1 MSNFWEK
8 KKVLITGGGGFLGR
22 NIVEKI
28 KGKGAILQIPRS
40 KECDLVKPDNAWK
53 MFESGTPD
61 IVIHAAAVCGG
72 IGANQK
78 HPGKFFYDNMMMGLN
93 VIHMAHL
100 FKVEKI
106 ITIGTVCAYPKLAAV
121 PFRESDIWS
130 GYPEETNAPYGIA
143 KKSLMVMSQA
153 YRNEYGLNSIYL
165 IPVNMYG
172 PGDNFHTDTSHVIP
186 ALIKKFYEA
195 KKANLKEVVCWGTGK
210 ATREFL
216 YANDAAEAIVLAG
229 EKYDKPEPMNLGNG
243 FEISINRIA
252 VMIADKIGYDGKIRW
267 DTTKP
272 DGQPRRCLD
281 TSMAIKE
288 LGWTAKTTLDEGL
301 DKTINWYKFCAGDEI

>member
-1 MSNFWEK
+1 
-8 KKVLITGGGGFLGR
+8 
-22 NIVEKI
+22 
-28 KGKGAILQIPRS
+28 
-40 KECDLVKPDNAWK
+40 
-53 MFESGTPD
+53 
-61 IVIHAAAVCGG
+61 
-72 IGANQK
+72 
-78 HPGKFFYDNMMMGLN
+78 
-93 VIHMAHL
+93 
-100 FKVEKI
+100 
-106 ITIGTVCAYPKLAAV
+106 
-121 PFRESDIWS
+121 
-130 GYPEETNAPYGIA
+130 
-143 KKSLMVMSQA
+143 
-153 YRNEYGLNSIYL
+153 
-165 IPVNMYG
+165 MYG

>member
-1 MSNFWEK
+1 MNTFWEK

-22 NIVEKI
+22 NIVEKL
-28 KGKGAILQIPRS
+28 KGRGAILQIPRS

-53 MFESGTPD
+53 AFEIGTPD

-78 HPGKFFYDNMMMGLN
+78 HPGKFFYENTMMGLN

-100 FKVEKI
+100 FKVEKV
-106 ITIGTVCAYPKLAAV
+106 ITIGTVCAYPKLATV

-143 KKSLMVMSQA
+143 KKSLMVMGQA
-153 YRNEYGLNSIYL
+153 YRNEYDLNAIYL

-172 PGDNFHTDTSHVIP
+172 PGDNFHPDSSHVIP
-186 ALIKKFYEA
+186 AMIKKLYDA
-195 KKANLKEVVCWGTGK
+195 KKNGTKEVLCWGTGK
-210 ATREFL
+210 ATREFM

-229 EKYDKPEPMNLGNG
+229 EKYNKPEPMNLGNG
-243 FEISINRIA
+243 FEISIGRIA
-252 VMIADKIGYDGKIRW
+252 TMIADKVGYEGKVRW
-267 DTTKP
+267 DITKP
-272 DGQPRRCLD
+272 DGQPRRSLD
-281 TSMAIKE
+281 TSKALKE
-288 LGWTAKTTLDEGL
+288 LGWTARTTLDEGL
-301 DKTINWYKFCAGDEI
+301 DKTINWFKMNQNFL